1 MLMFAS
7 VGIFFSKCLQVLET
21 LHYICFAKDYKRNF
35 REKTKMGEILRN
47 MTVQQW
53 CEISGVSPDTVRMAF
68 PKIGLE
74 NFAKNR
80 ELSKVEISRL
90 ENHPFRGRKTETKQ
104 PAESFAPVVVIP
116 AEKPAK
122 EKPAPA
128 PAKKQISLPRFD
140 VVKLLYNTLA
150 PVIVVGHGFLIWQE
164 AAALYGWL
172 GQIAGCLVFL
182 VVLLALLYASDSR
195 LVRTSE
201 AALWFMA
208 LVDLSAIR
216 VHYETLQRPDVPF
229 PITVGFCIFI
239 AASSWTALYLYRD
252 SKIV

>member
-1 MLMFAS
+1 MA
-7 VGIFFSKCLQVLET
+7 
-21 LHYICFAKDYKRNF
+21 FAK
-35 REKTKMGEILRN
+35 L
-47 MTVQQW
+47 
-53 CEISGVSPDTVRMAF
+53 
-68 PKIGLE
+68 GLQS
-74 NFAKNR
+74 FAKNR
-80 ELSKVEISRL
+80 ELSAVEVSLLDAYNFRSR
-90 ENHPFRGRKTETKQ
+90 KSETKQ
-104 PAESFAPVVVIP
+104 PAESFAPVVVVP

>member
-1 MLMFAS
+1 M
-7 VGIFFSKCLQVLET
+7 LET
-21 LHYICFAKDYKRNF
+21 LPYICFAKDDKRNF
-35 REKTKMGEILRN
+35 REKTRKMRNSETMTIL
-47 MTVQQW
+47 QW
-53 CEISGVSPDTVRMAF
+53 CETNGVSPETIRVR
-68 PKIGLE
+68 
-74 NFAKNR
+74 FAKLGLSSFAKHR
-80 ELSKVEISRL
+80 ELSPDEIAKL
-90 ENHPFRGRKTETKQ
+90 ESANFRGKAKQVRETSETADEK
-104 PAESFAPVVVIP
+104 PAESFAPAVVIP

-122 EKPAPA
+122 EKPAPV
-128 PAKKQISLPRFD
+128 KKQISLPRFD